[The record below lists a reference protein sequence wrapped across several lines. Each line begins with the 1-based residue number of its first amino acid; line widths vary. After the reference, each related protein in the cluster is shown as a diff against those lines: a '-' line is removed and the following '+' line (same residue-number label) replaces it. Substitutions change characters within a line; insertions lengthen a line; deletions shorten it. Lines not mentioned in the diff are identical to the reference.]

1 MRPTVLAVMSRGQ
14 GLITRRDAILAGMTG
29 REVDRL
35 VRTGDWMAVHRG
47 VYADAEVAAGAKT
60 PGSRQ
65 RLLDRAACLRITVPF
80 VRSHTT
86 AALELGLSVLLPP
99 EPLTHVTRPC
109 VGTHSDYR
117 VKHHLA
123 PYEAA
128 QVIEA
133 NGFPVLDRART
144 AIDIARHDG
153 YPYGLIAVDNARWH
167 GVTLDELD
175 RALAPMR
182 FWPDRRNAV
191 EAIEMSDA
199 GAENPA
205 ETLTRT
211 LLYEIGRTDVE
222 TQFGVTDGVREAWAD
237 LRVGRHLIEFDG
249 LVKYRPVG
257 DGGVATVSPEQVVRE
272 EKRRE
277 DFLRSFRLGCH
288 AWDGATCGAQVGS
301 SPSCGSSERSRRPTV
316 SGVDPSMTSTAS
328 SSKDG
333 SGLHDPGLGSVRQRS
348 AGVTRRSLG

>member
-1 MRPTVLAVMSRGQ
+1 MRPTVLAAMRRGK
-14 GLITRRDAILAGMTG
+14 GLITRRDAVLAGMTG
-29 REVDRL
+29 REIDRL
-35 VRTGDWMAVHRG
+35 VRTGEWTALHRG
-47 VYADAEVAAGAKT
+47 VYADVEVAAGAKT

-65 RLLDRAACLRITVPF
+65 RLFDRAACLGIRVPF

-86 AALELGLSVLLPP
+86 AALELGMSVLLPP
-99 EPLTHVTRPC
+99 VPLTHVTRPC
-109 VGTHSDYR
+109 VGTHSEYG

-123 PYEAA
+123 PYDAA

-133 NGFPVLDRART
+133 NGFPVLGRART

-175 RALAPMR
+175 RALAPMK

-205 ETLTRT
+205 ESLTRT

-222 TQFGVTDGVREAWAD
+222 TQFGITDGVREAWAD

-249 LVKYRPVG
+249 LVKYRSPG
-257 DGGVATVSPEQVVRE
+257 AGGAATVSPEEVVRE

-277 DFLRSFRLGCH
+277 DFLRSFRLGMSRVEWGD
-288 AWDGATCGAQVGS
+288 AWGPGREFAKLRLAREIAATDRLWG
-301 SPSCGSSERSRRPTV
+301 RSIDDLDRFIIKGRRR
-316 SGVDPSMTSTAS
+316 A
-328 SSKDG
+328 
-333 SGLHDPGLGSVRQRS
+333 
-348 AGVTRRSLG
+348 A